1 MSKHKIKKDKD
12 IKSYALTYFDLRPW
26 KPIILLL
33 ISLKLIQRNNSQL
46 HPKYFTY
53 VKQIDQLY
61 EHRHNKYPGKA
72 RNFNNLT
79 ED

>member
-1 MSKHKIKKDKD
+1 MSNNKIKKDKE

-33 ISLKLIQRNNSQL
+33 ITLKLIQRNNSQL
-46 HPKYFTY
+46 HPKYFTD

-61 EHRHNKYPGKA
+61 KHGHNKYPSKA
-72 RNFNNLT
+72 RNFYNLT